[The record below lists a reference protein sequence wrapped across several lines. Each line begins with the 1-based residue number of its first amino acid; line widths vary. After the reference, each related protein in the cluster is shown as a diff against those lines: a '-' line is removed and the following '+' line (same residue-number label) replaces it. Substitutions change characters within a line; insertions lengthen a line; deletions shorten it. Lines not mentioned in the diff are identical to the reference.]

1 MAFQP
6 RTLNAESLNLGY
18 SKVNGDNMDGG
29 ETLETSF
36 EAIARNRGVDIYPLE
51 TAKIRCSQSMR
62 LKCQVPLCEY
72 YDVCKTCPPNIPGV
86 AEFREAL
93 LSYSKAF
100 LVVSR
105 EKIKNIDDYRKDF
118 SAELKLADIVSELEL
133 AAFQHG
139 FYQAIG
145 LSVGGCKL
153 CDECAPQGEPCR
165 HPFKARPSPEGFG
178 IDITELARDVGVAVE
193 WPPKKFVNFMGLV
206 LV

>member
-6 RTLNAESLNLGY
+6 RTLNAEPLNLGY

-36 EAIARNRGVDIYPLE
+36 EAIARKQGVDIYPLE
-51 TAKIRCSQSMR
+51 TAKIQCSQSMR

-72 YDVCKTCPPNIPGV
+72 YDVCKTCPPNIPSV
-86 AEFREAL
+86 ADFREAL

-100 LVVSR
+100 LVVLR
-105 EKIKNIDDYRKDF
+105 EKIQNIDDYRQDF

-139 FYQAIG
+139 SYQAIG

-153 CDECAPQGEPCR
+153 CDKCAPRGEPCR

-178 IDITELARDVGVAVE
+178 IDITQLARDAGVAVE
-193 WPPKKFVNFMGLV
+193 WPPKEFVNFLGLV